1 MNTARNASSTSST
14 VPYPDGCCFIDKQC
28 EHTGLLAGSMAMA
41 PKVDQYGF
49 VVASNQS
56 LHPETSGDRTN
67 GELRSSNPSEE
78 YGARNRIREMKW
90 IDMFNRWDF
99 FIEKNQRKLRD
110 RCRKGIPQSCRGR
123 AWLKLTSAFKLQQH
137 RKHVYPIL
145 LSRTLDPKLAD
156 EIKRDLHR
164 TLPQHSMFTSSS
176 GIGQKKLFEVLKCYA
191 LYNPKVG
198 YCQVLSPI
206 TAVLL
211 LYMDCEEAFW
221 VLVRIS
227 DVYLVEYFDEGMRG
241 IQIDSLIFRELCKKF
256 LPKHYA
262 ILSKCQIDFVVLVQ
276 KWFFCIFSR
285 TLPWNITLRVWDSFF
300 FEGKWCLFRVG
311 LTLLKYSLIE
321 IVQHPSS
328 VDEFTVLNTIHKF
341 NVERLDEE
349 KFLVKSLDYKVT
361 SEAKKKLNELC
372 AKRYDKKRMESSN
385 ALKAQ
390 EGNQGFFNKIGRYVF
405 QRNKDNVED
414 EAVGVTPTPKEE
426 KSKERRES
434 GTEKRAKNKHL
445 GVGAPPTQ
453 DALSDVLKSE
463 RNGTDIHENGED
475 DQTTCNITP
484 SLEAETYGT
493 VEPTEENERSAVEK
507 HFGNPVGANGP
518 DVLDRYAR
526 QRTSLNSAAAKAL
539 KKEPI
544 SAQDSSPSAVIIDN
558 TPSPRERDK
567 NATNKNLDKLPEIEN

>member
-1 MNTARNASSTSST
+1 M
-14 VPYPDGCCFIDKQC
+14 
-28 EHTGLLAGSMAMA
+28 AGSIAMA

-49 VVASNQS
+49 IVAGSNIS
-56 LHPETSGDRTN
+56 LHTEASGERTN
-67 GELRSSNPSEE
+67 CELRSTNPSEE

-137 RKHVYPIL
+137 RQHVYPIL

-164 TLPQHSMFTSSS
+164 TLPQHSMFRNTS

-191 LYNPKVG
+191 LYNPKQG
-198 YCQVLSPI
+198 YSQPLSPI

-241 IQIDSLIFRELCKKF
+241 LQIDSLIFRELCKKF

-262 ILSKCQIDFVVLVQ
+262 ILSRCQIDFVLLVQ

-321 IVQHPSS
+321 IIQNPSS

-349 KFLVKSLDYKVT
+349 KFLMKSLDYKVT

-372 AKRYDKKRMESSN
+372 ARRYEKRRLESSA
-385 ALKAQ
+385 ALKDQ
-390 EGNQGFFNKIGRYVF
+390 EDDQGFFNKIGRYVF
-405 QRNKDNVED
+405 QRNKENAEERPMGHED
-414 EAVGVTPTPKEE
+414 KRQELLNNGANRTPKT
-426 KSKERRES
+426 RQR
-434 GTEKRAKNKHL
+434 TEHL
-445 GVGAPPTQ
+445 EVGAAPQ

-463 RNGTDIHENGED
+463 RNGDIQDNCEEE
-475 DQTTCNITP
+475 QTTCNITP
-484 SLEAETYGT
+484 SVTDGGVTEANANNVT
-493 VEPTEENERSAVEK
+493 VRKLKV
-507 HFGNPVGANGP
+507 NPVGANGP
-518 DVLDRYAR
+518 DTVDRYVQ
-526 QRTSLNSAAAKAL
+526 QRASLNSAALKNAKPAT
-539 KKEPI
+539 
-544 SAQDSSPSAVIIDN
+544 DCNPSAVIIENN
-558 TPSPRERDK
+558 TPRPNKKRDK
-567 NATNKNLDKLPEIEN
+567 NLSYLPEIEN

>member
-1 MNTARNASSTSST
+1 
-14 VPYPDGCCFIDKQC
+14 
-28 EHTGLLAGSMAMA
+28 MA

-67 GELRSSNPSEE
+67 DEPRSTNPSEE

-321 IVQHPSS
+321 IIQQPSS

-349 KFLVKSLDYKVT
+349 KFLMKSLDYKVT

-390 EGNQGFFNKIGRYVF
+390 ENGQSFFNKIGRYVF
-405 QRNKDNVED
+405 QRSANKENVED
-414 EAVGVTPTPKEE
+414 EAVAVTPTMKDYR
-426 KSKERRES
+426 SRDRRDS
-434 GTEKRAKNKHL
+434 GTGKALKNKQHL
-445 GVGAPPTQ
+445 GIEAAPTQ
-453 DALSDVLKSE
+453 DALSDVLKSDK
-463 RNGTDIHENGED
+463 NGADIHDNGED
-475 DQTTCNITP
+475 DQTTCNITA
-484 SLEAETYGT
+484 SLGTETCAT
-493 VEPTEENERSAVEK
+493 AEPTEENEKAAVEK
-507 HFGNPVGANGP
+507 HFENPVGANRP
-518 DVLDRYAR
+518 DVLDRYAQ
-526 QRTSLNSAAAKAL
+526 QRTSLNSTAAKAI
-539 KKEPI
+539 KKQPA
-544 SAQDSSPSAVIIDN
+544 SAAQDSSPSAVIIEN
-558 TPSPRERDK
+558 IPSPRGRDK
-567 NATNKNLDKLPEIEN
+567 SGYKKCKKLPEIEN